1 MTLRKHLTLLLQAVI
16 VWGLFF
22 VAGWPDY
29 FQQYSA
35 LVLGVGSVLISV
47 LISLAAVWV
56 LARSREN
63 VRLSRAFW
71 LSVYF
76 TIPFAILD
84 TLYCGIRLD
93 LGPAYLAKYWYLSV
107 FYFTPW
113 LTFIPTALL
122 LRQQG
127 STAAKSH
134 QPIRSV

>member
-1 MTLRKHLTLLLQAVI
+1 MTSKKHLMLLLQAVI

-22 VAGWPDY
+22 IAGWPDY
-29 FQQYSA
+29 FQQYSP

-56 LARSREN
+56 LARSRESI
-63 VRLSRAFW
+63 RFSRAFW

-76 TIPFAILD
+76 TVPFAILD
-84 TLYCGIRLD
+84 TLYCGIHLN
-93 LGPAYLAKYWYLSV
+93 LGWAYLAKYWYLSV

-122 LRQQG
+122 LRQHR
-127 STAAKSH
+127 STAAN
-134 QPIRSV
+134 R